1 MWETIQSEA
10 CQAVAYLP
18 AEDKVNLGLA
28 LPDAPVIADPDPS
41 KTLRA
46 QALELRDKLEEA
58 NNLISTLQAQHSSQG
73 STTTK
78 P

>member
-1 MWETIQSEA
+1 MWSTIQDAACEA
-10 CQAVAYLP
+10 IHYLP

-28 LPDAPVIADPDPS
+28 LPAAPVIADPDPQR
-41 KTLRA
+41 TLRQ
-46 QALELRDKLEEA
+46 QALSLRDKLEEA
-58 NNLISTLQAQHSSQG
+58 NNLISTLEAQHSSQG

>member
-28 LPDAPVIADPDPS
+28 LPDPDPQR
-41 KTLRA
+41 TLRE
-46 QALELRDKLEEA
+46 QALSLRDKLEEA

>member
-10 CQAVAYLP
+10 CQAIAYLP

-28 LPDAPVIADPDPS
+28 LPDAPVIADPDPT

-46 QALELRDKLEEA
+46 QALSLKDKLEEA
-58 NNLISTLQAQHSSQG
+58 NNLIVSLQAQHGSQG
-73 STTTK
+73 VTTTK